1 MADADALTR
10 AAAQSL
16 DDEGFVV
23 IRGPLEPAGLT
34 PLAEAYD
41 AAIVAADP
49 SDRSNGR
56 TGVTTRVHDFVNRGS
71 TFDRLYVH
79 PPILEASSRVIARPF
94 KLSTLHARTL
104 TPHSPAQGLH
114 VDFPREAEDRA
125 AGGWPMLGF
134 IFMVDEF
141 TSENGATLVVP
152 GSHKWSKAQS
162 EVPAEHP
169 SQVPA
174 CGPAGSVLVYN
185 GSAWHGHGSNLTS
198 QPRRSLQGSYIRRD
212 ARSWGKLPSRMRPD
226 TLARISD
233 LAKYLLAVND
243 DVPAADL
250 VVVDINSSQRSD
262 AVQRVA
268 RDFED
273 R

>member
-1 MADADALTR
+1 MHDRIMRMVDAGALPPT
-10 AAAQSL
+10 AAQLL

-23 IRGPLEPAGLT
+23 IRGPVEPAELT
-34 PLAEAYD
+34 PLAAAYD

-56 TGVTTRVHDFVNRGS
+56 TGVTTRVLDFVNRGP

-79 PPILEASSRVIARPF
+79 APILDASCRVIARPF

-104 TPHSPAQGLH
+104 NPRTAAQGLH
-114 VDFPREAEDRA
+114 MDFPREAEDHA

-141 TSENGATLVVP
+141 TPENGATLVVP
-152 GSHKWSKAQS
+152 GSHKWSKRQN

-185 GSAWHGHGSNLTS
+185 GSAWHGHGSNVTS
-198 QPRRSLQGSYIRRD
+198 QPRRSLQGSYIRRE
-212 ARSWGKLPSRMRPD
+212 ARSWGNLAARIRPD

-243 DVPAADL
+243 ELP
-250 VVVDINSSQRSD
+250 VVDR
-262 AVQRVA
+262 
-268 RDFED
+268 
-273 R
+273 